1 MEGIVE
7 ILSDHH
13 DARKGDGPP
22 RYVMLHYTGTR
33 TAREAADVYLGRV
46 SVSGGRVAPHYMV
59 DTDGTITR
67 FVPESRRAWH
77 AGVSFWR
84 GHRDLNSLS
93 IGIEIVNEGQE
104 GGYPPYP
111 APQIKALIR
120 LCRDILQRHELAS
133 KNVLGHSDV
142 APARRY
148 DPGPSLDWAR
158 LAAAGVGIW
167 PMPKEGDR
175 TAAASLAGRMDEALR
190 AYGYDPDVQ
199 ASVRLRAFRS
209 RFHPEALEE
218 EGHAALEETA
228 ARLAWLLRHDP
239 PPSGLSGGPE
249 AW

>member
-1 MEGIVE
+1 MENIVE
-7 ILSDHH
+7 ALSEHH
-13 DARKGDGPP
+13 DARKGDGHPH
-22 RYVMLHYTGTR
+22 YVMLHYTGTR

-111 APQIKALIR
+111 DPQIKMLIR
-120 LCRDILQRHELAS
+120 LCKDILQRHDLPSE
-133 KNVLGHSDV
+133 NVLGHSDV
-142 APARRY
+142 APDRRC

-167 PMPKEGDR
+167 PAPEDIDR
-175 TAAASLAGRMDEALR
+175 AAGASLAGRMDEALC
-190 AYGYDPDVQ
+190 AYGYDPDVP
-199 ASVRLRAFRS
+199 AAVRLRAFRS
-209 RFHPEALEE
+209 HFHPEALEE
-218 EGHAALEETA
+218 EGPGALKETA
-228 ARLAWLLRHDP
+228 ARLAWLLRYN
-239 PPSGLSGGPE
+239 PS
-249 AW
+249 